1 MVKIDN
7 ENIFYERLKNGI
19 NLFTGAGF
27 SLLESPSGKILPKA
41 SDLLAE
47 ICEKFSINKSYS
59 DDLERVSSVLKRN
72 HSTEFQAYL
81 REKYRVTDYNTL
93 YDALNLINI
102 KNVIT
107 TNIDNLV
114 PLVMDNSKRYYLMN
128 VNYYGPTKK
137 DGQAINYIPLHGDV
151 LLPESNLVFG
161 KFELCSADDRN
172 KGLFSMMYGE
182 LLKYPTLFWGYGF
195 HDGSVNK
202 ILDYVLEH
210 SKHEVWVQLMPDD
223 SNIDYFR
230 DLGVNVI
237 VSNTEELLKSI
248 NDTLVDD
255 LTNETD
261 SILPNAFWDNY
272 KIPTLTSKSVLVEPD
287 KVFYESGKTSWYFV
301 LSDIAYM
308 TSWVEKIIDISL
320 DSKNKNV
327 IIVGL
332 PFSGKTTLLMQ
343 IACKYGSQVY
353 YVNDLTESKAKLIC
367 NNCLSEKQV
376 TILVDNCAEDICAY
390 KLLADCPNIRTIATS
405 DDFLFESSSHLLEG
419 TIYKKILI
427 DNISSTEAKRIFDK
441 IPPLIR
447 KSHFA
452 YKKNNNDKYSFF
464 ELISNNVRNIITDNK
479 VHDMLERVKDANTEA
494 FELILLTAY
503 LSFHRSAL
511 TTDIIFKY
519 FNDLNYDK
527 LKQRIQLVNTY
538 ISELI
543 EADLV
548 DQDYYS
554 LRTGLFAT
562 LTHKVALRK
571 YTKEYGEMILH
582 FLREIQPNY
591 IYKYYVF
598 KRRAYD
604 SNLFYQLFGNNADE
618 VYQIV
623 YFNDPSAYT
632 LQQWALY
639 KAKCHRYEEAFIDI
653 NKAINLLPN
662 NFSIKNSR
670 AIILFEANKDKNY
683 SEAEP
688 YLEEAMDILSDCYH
702 CDKRKEYHLSKYQEF
717 AIYLKTQYDNGSYI
731 HSAIEWAQELF
742 ENENTRNDKVGR
754 WLNNLEKYN
763 T

>member
-1 MVKIDN
+1 MLKIDN
-7 ENIFYERLKNGI
+7 KNLFFERLKNGI

-27 SLLESPSGKILPKA
+27 SLLESPSGKILPKT

-59 DDLERVSSVLKRN
+59 NDIERVASVLKRN
-72 HSTEFQAYL
+72 HRTEFQAYL
-81 REKYRVTDYNTL
+81 REKYKITDYNTL
-93 YDALNLINI
+93 YDTLNSINI

-107 TNIDNLV
+107 TNIDNLI
-114 PLVMDNSKRYYLMN
+114 PLVIDNSKRYYLTN

-161 KFELCSADDRN
+161 KFELCSADDYN

-182 LLKYPTLFWGYGF
+182 LLKYPTLFLGYGF

-202 ILDYVLEH
+202 ILDYVLEN
-210 SKHEVWVQLMPDD
+210 SKKEVWVQLMPDD

-237 VSNTEELLKSI
+237 ISNTEELLKSI
-248 NDTLVDD
+248 NDILVDD
-255 LTNETD
+255 LTNDTD
-261 SILPNAFWDNY
+261 SILTNTFWDNY

-287 KVFYESGKTSWYFV
+287 KAFYESGKTSWYFV
-301 LSDIAYM
+301 LSNIAYM
-308 TSWVEKIIDISL
+308 TSWVEKIIDVSL
-320 DSKNKNV
+320 DSKNV

-353 YVNDLTESKAKLIC
+353 YVNDLTEAKAKLIC
-367 NNCLSEKQV
+367 NNCVSEKQV
-376 TILVDNCAEDICAY
+376 TILIDNCAEDICAY

-427 DNISSTEAKRIFDK
+427 DNISETEANRIFNK
-441 IPPLIR
+441 IPLLIR
-447 KSHFA
+447 KINFV
-452 YKKNNNDKYSFF
+452 YKKNSNDKYSFF
-464 ELISNNVRNIITDNK
+464 ELISNNIKNIITDK
-479 VHDMLERVKDANTEA
+479 KIQDMLERVKNTNSEA
-494 FELILLTAY
+494 FELILLTTY

-511 TTDIIFKY
+511 TTDIIIKY
-519 FNDLNYDK
+519 FNDSEYNSV
-527 LKQRIQLVNTY
+527 KQRIKVVNTY
-538 ISELI
+538 VSELI
-543 EADLV
+543 EEDLV

-554 LRTGLFAT
+554 LRTGLFASI
-562 LTHKVALRK
+562 THKVALRY
-571 YTKEYGEMILH
+571 YTKEYGNTILQ
-582 FLREIQPNY
+582 FLQQIQPNY

-598 KRRAYD
+598 KRKAYD

-618 VYQIV
+618 VYQVV
-623 YFNDPSAYT
+623 YFNDPNPYT

-639 KAKCHRYEEAFIDI
+639 KAKVHRYEEAFADI

-670 AIILFEANKDKNY
+670 AIILFEANKNKNY

-688 YLEEAMDILSDCYH
+688 YLKEAMDILSNCYH

-717 AIYLKTQYDNGSYI
+717 AIYLKTKYGNDSYI
-731 HSAIEWAQELF
+731 SSALEWAKELC
-742 ENENTRNDKVGR
+742 ENENTRNAKVLR
-754 WLNNLEKYN
+754 WLKNLEKCRS
-763 T
+763 

>member
-1 MVKIDN
+1 
-7 ENIFYERLKNGI
+7 
-19 NLFTGAGF
+19 
-27 SLLESPSGKILPKA
+27 
-41 SDLLAE
+41 
-47 ICEKFSINKSYS
+47 
-59 DDLERVSSVLKRN
+59 
-72 HSTEFQAYL
+72 
-81 REKYRVTDYNTL
+81 
-93 YDALNLINI
+93 
-102 KNVIT
+102 
-107 TNIDNLV
+107 
-114 PLVMDNSKRYYLMN
+114 
-128 VNYYGPTKK
+128 
-137 DGQAINYIPLHGDV
+137 
-151 LLPESNLVFG
+151 
-161 KFELCSADDRN
+161 
-172 KGLFSMMYGE
+172 
-182 LLKYPTLFWGYGF
+182 
-195 HDGSVNK
+195 
-202 ILDYVLEH
+202 
-210 SKHEVWVQLMPDD
+210 
-223 SNIDYFR
+223 
-230 DLGVNVI
+230 
-237 VSNTEELLKSI
+237 
-248 NDTLVDD
+248 
-255 LTNETD
+255 
-261 SILPNAFWDNY
+261 
-272 KIPTLTSKSVLVEPD
+272 
-287 KVFYESGKTSWYFV
+287 
-301 LSDIAYM
+301 
-308 TSWVEKIIDISL
+308 
-320 DSKNKNV
+320 
-327 IIVGL
+327 
-332 PFSGKTTLLMQ
+332 
-343 IACKYGSQVY
+343 
-353 YVNDLTESKAKLIC
+353 
-367 NNCLSEKQV
+367 
-376 TILVDNCAEDICAY
+376 
-390 KLLADCPNIRTIATS
+390 
-405 DDFLFESSSHLLEG
+405 
-419 TIYKKILI
+419 
-427 DNISSTEAKRIFDK
+427 
-441 IPPLIR
+441 
-447 KSHFA
+447 
-452 YKKNNNDKYSFF
+452 
-464 ELISNNVRNIITDNK
+464 
-479 VHDMLERVKDANTEA
+479 MLERVKDANTEA

-562 LTHKVALRK
+562 LSHKVALRK
-571 YTKEYGEMILH
+571 YTKEYGETILH